1 MPSNVVKT
9 PAEEE
14 AWEKAK
20 EIVRKQYP
28 NVKEGT
34 PKFYRLVMGIFQRI
48 TGKRRGGHPKTE
60 KERQETHRALFGN
73 TSVPPRGAGL
83 QRSKYIINKR
93 NIKI

>member
-9 PAEEE
+9 QAEEE

-48 TGKRRGGHPKTE
+48 TGKRRMGHPKTE
-60 KERQETHRALFGN
+60 QERRETHRALFGN
-73 TSVPPRGAGL
+73 TPLPPRGTGL
-83 QRSKYIINKR
+83 QRSKYIVNKKA
-93 NIKI
+93 I